1 MRRTLLGIVAVACL
15 VVGLALGSWMQ
26 GRAAARPTAAKKVVH
41 VVLFKV
47 KDGVS
52 KADARRLIDDAHRLL
67 KKIPVVKELH
77 VGYRAPGDRP
87 VHIQDYDI
95 GLYILFDRFED
106 VETYLKHPL
115 HVQYAERAHEVTES
129 VRVADFYS
137 E

>member
-1 MRRTLLGIVAVACL
+1 MRRTLIAIAVIASL
-15 VVGLALGSWMQ
+15 VVGAVLGGWVQ
-26 GRAAARPTAAKKVVH
+26 KHAAARPAEPKKVVH

-47 KDGVS
+47 KNGVS
-52 KADARRLIDDAHRLL
+52 KQDARRLIDDAHRLL

-95 GLYILFDRFED
+95 GLYILFDRLED
-106 VETYLKHPL
+106 VDTYLKHPL
-115 HVQYAERAHEVTES
+115 HVEYAERAREVTES

-137 E
+137 Q